1 MGLTPGERSAI
12 QKVRSVG
19 SAELAVALSDGAC
32 AYLAARIARDLG
44 LAEESTRDIA
54 DLPPFF
60 ETQPPD
66 RLTLPGVDFWTMM
79 DSLAD
84 AERDAVTYFCCLG
97 ALHKARLKYAR
108 ILQTQPIPTM
118 DQVGPRGLLQ
128 YGSMTPK
135 ALTGFLLWRKWLYD
149 IDNRAAQETGY
160 LFEPILAHAVGGVP
174 VSAKRSPIRRDGTGK
189 GRQVDIIRE
198 GTSPYGPARPGKR
211 AYEIKLRVTIAA
223 SGQGRWREELTWPA
237 DCRASGY
244 TPILIVFDPTPN
256 PKLSELERAFRTS
269 GGEVY
274 VGPAAW
280 RHLDEAAGP
289 TLARFLETY
298 VRQPID
304 ALLQEAPATGLPDLS
319 LALDAQR
326 VRITVGGSS
335 VTSDRGTPN
344 AALADTDALPDDV
357 DDALPGP

>member
-19 SAELAVALSDGAC
+19 SAELAVALSDAAC
-32 AYLAARIARDLG
+32 AYLAVLMARDLG
-44 LAEESTRDIA
+44 LAEERLRGCPA
-54 DLPPFF
+54 LPPFF

-66 RLTLPGVDFWTMM
+66 RLVLDGIDFWTLM
-79 DSLAD
+79 DALAD
-84 AERDAVTYFCCLG
+84 VERDTVTYFCCLG
-97 ALHKARLKYAR
+97 SLHKARLKYAR

-128 YGSMTPK
+128 FGSMTPK

-160 LFEPILAHAVGGVP
+160 LFEPILAHAIGGVP
-174 VSAKRSPIRRDGTGK
+174 VSATRSPIRREGTGK

-256 PKLSELERAFRTS
+256 AKLSELERAFRDV

-274 VGPAAW
+274 VGTAAW
-280 RHLDEAAGP
+280 HHLDEAAGP

-304 ALLQEAPATGLPDLS
+304 ALLREVPTAGLPDLALS
-319 LALDAQR
+319 LDGNR
-326 VRITVGGSS
+326 VQITVSGAS
-335 VTSDRGTPN
+335 VAIGRGVPN
-344 AALADTDALPDDV
+344 TALADTDALPDDV